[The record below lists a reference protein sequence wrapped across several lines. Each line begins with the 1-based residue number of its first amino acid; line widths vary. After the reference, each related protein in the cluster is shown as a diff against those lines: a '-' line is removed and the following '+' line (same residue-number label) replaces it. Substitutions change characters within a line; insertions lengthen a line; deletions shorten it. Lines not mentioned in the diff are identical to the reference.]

1 MIRRLLCFLLALV
14 CFPYTAFAESVS
26 VPESSGFVVSDLD
39 AEDPEKPADYP
50 PAEYEFTGKRLCA
63 AYSSDT
69 VIYSIESF
77 TIDNALCLLTKVWV
91 RDPQRQIR
99 KVNAPWGKSLSN
111 PLKLAQQIPETVLA
125 TNASGYITKQYP
137 DIPESYPGVPS
148 DYFFTTLGSL
158 VITDG
163 EILRNL
169 EGVPFYGLAL
179 SENGIELFRGA
190 DNEMVLASSPRQ
202 TWAFFES
209 CAMMVNGEDVL
220 PEEGAWPMAREQHP
234 RTVLARVN
242 RNNYLMLHV
251 PNRQDSHG
259 LSLYQINRFFMRNFE
274 TEWVYNLDGG
284 YSTALICKTQE
295 KNARLTRIAPNRQPA
310 ADILCITD

>member
-1 MIRRLLCFLLALV
+1 MIRRFLCFLTVFLFCLSAV
-14 CFPYTAFAESVS
+14 CAESGS
-26 VPESSGFVVSDLD
+26 GPESSGFMVTDLD
-39 AEDPEKPADYP
+39 LSAPEDEAFFPPE
-50 PAEYEFTGKRLCA
+50 EYGFSGKRISA
-63 AYSSDT
+63 QYESDT
-69 VIYSIESF
+69 VKYTIESF
-77 TIDNALCLLTKVWV
+77 TLDSIPCLLTKVWV

-99 KVNAPWGKSLSN
+99 KANAPWGESLAS
-111 PLKLAQQIPETVLA
+111 PLDLANQIPETVLA

-137 DIPESYPGVPS
+137 DIPENYPGEPS

-179 SENGIELFRGA
+179 SGDGIELYRGA

-220 PEEGAWPMAREQHP
+220 PEEGTWPMAREQHP
-234 RTVLARVN
+234 RSVLARVN

-259 LSLYQINRFFMRNFE
+259 LSLYRINQFFMRNFK

-284 YSTALICKTQE
+284 YSTALIYKTQD
-295 KNARLTRIAPNRQPA
+295 KKARLTRLAPNRQPV
-310 ADILCITD
+310 ADILCITE

>member
-1 MIRRLLCFLLALV
+1 MPDLLLYAADGKDLEV
-14 CFPYTAFAESVS
+14 EKQD
-26 VPESSGFVVSDLD
+26 SDGTKTVRYLNHRG
-39 AEDPEKPADYP
+39 E
-50 PAEYEFTGKRLCA
+50 
-63 AYSSDT
+63 
-69 VIYSIESF
+69 VIYESQAGERSF
-77 TIDNALCLLTKVWV
+77 EEKLT
-91 RDPQRQIR
+91 
-99 KVNAPWGKSLSN
+99 L
-111 PLKLAQQIPETVLA
+111 
-125 TNASGYITKQYP
+125 
-137 DIPESYPGVPS
+137 PGSPS
-148 DYFFTTLGSL
+148 DYYNTTLGSL

-163 EILRNL
+163 EILRSL